1 MASRFS
7 GMTVLITGASSG
19 IGAELAREFA
29 GEGANVSLLARRRDR
44 LLQVQQDIA
53 HKGGTA
59 LALECD
65 VTDRAS
71 IDAAVAQTVEA
82 FGGIDVA
89 VANAGFGVSG
99 DFSKLSTD
107 DFRRQFDTNF
117 FGLLDT
123 VFSVL
128 PHLEKSRG
136 RLALVSSIM
145 GRVGMPASTAYGSSK
160 FAVSGLAECLYFDL
174 ADRGI
179 SVTSI
184 EPGLVESNIRKTD
197 NRGVVKE
204 SRKDPAP
211 AFLIMPTR
219 KAARAIVNAI
229 HRRKFQAVITSHG
242 KIIVF
247 LARHFP
253 RTVRF
258 AMRAATRGRMARI
271 ESAKRAE

>member
-1 MASRFS
+1 MATRFA
-7 GMTVLITGASSG
+7 GKTVLITGASSG
-19 IGAELAREFA
+19 IGAELARAFA
-29 GEGANVSLLARRRDR
+29 REGASVSMLARRLDR
-44 LLQVQQDIA
+44 LQQLQQEIA
-53 HKGGTA
+53 RQGGKA

-71 IDAAVAQTVEA
+71 IDSAVTRTIDA

-99 DFSKLSTD
+99 DFAKLSTD
-107 DFRRQFDTNF
+107 DFRRQFDTNY
-117 FGLLDT
+117 FGVLDT
-123 VFSVL
+123 VFAVL

-145 GRVGMPASTAYGSSK
+145 GRVGMPASSAYGSSK

-179 SVTSI
+179 SVTCI

-211 AFLIMPTR
+211 ALLIMPAR
-219 KAARAIVNAI
+219 KAARTIVNAI
-229 HRRKFQAVITSHG
+229 YRRKFHAVITGHG
-242 KIIVF
+242 KLIVF

-253 RTVRF
+253 RTVRLV
-258 AMRAATRGRMARI
+258 MRASTRGQMARV
-271 ESAKRAE
+271 ESAKRSE